1 MLSYR
6 HAFHIGNHAD
16 VLKHAVLLYCQDYL
30 KQKDTP
36 FLVVDTHAGAGQYLR
51 DAKLVRGKDELN
63 TGLGRLW
70 LMRREGMPSLVQRYL
85 EAVSEVQPD
94 PSALSVL
101 PGSPVLLARNLRTGD
116 GLRTFEI
123 HPTDFPLLAEALKG
137 RGRRVKADKADG
149 LEQLKG
155 LLPSPSR
162 RALVIIDPPYEMKS
176 DYIQTTHAMREALA
190 RQSNTTLLIWVPML
204 ARFEVERLL
213 RQAFAITGVECLR
226 ASLKVKRPLA
236 DGLGLTGSHMLVF
249 NPPFGLQAACEQA
262 LPWLVQQL
270 GQDDQAAWEIAL
282 SSARPMPEKAS
293 PPKTKGG

>member
-16 VLKHAVLLYCQDYL
+16 VLKHAVLLYCLDYL
-30 KQKDTP
+30 QQKDTP
-36 FLVVDTHAGAGQYLR
+36 FLIVDTHAGAGHYTR

-63 TGLGRLW
+63 SGLGRLW
-70 LMRREGMPSLVQRYL
+70 PMRREGMPTLIRRYL
-85 EAVSEVQPD
+85 EAITEAQPD
-94 PSALSVL
+94 PSTLSVL
-101 PGSPVLLARNLRTGD
+101 PGSPLLLAQNMRTGD
-116 GLRTFEI
+116 GLRAFEI
-123 HPTDFPLLAEALKG
+123 HPTDFPLLAETLKG
-137 RGRRVKADKADG
+137 RGRRVKAEKADG
-149 LEQLKG
+149 FEQLKG
-155 LLPSPSR
+155 LLPTPSR
-162 RALVIIDPPYEMKS
+162 RALVLMDPPYEMKS
-176 DYIQTTHAMREALA
+176 DYIQATHAMREALA